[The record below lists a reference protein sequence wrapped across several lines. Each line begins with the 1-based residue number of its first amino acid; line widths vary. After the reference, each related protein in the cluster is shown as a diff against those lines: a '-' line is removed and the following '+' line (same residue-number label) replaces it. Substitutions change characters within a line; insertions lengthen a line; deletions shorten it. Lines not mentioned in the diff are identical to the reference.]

1 MKILTYIAIWILVSL
16 PFYSEEKEGLIP
28 EFQRIRTV
36 IIDAGHGGKD
46 SGSLGSKSQEK
57 TIALKIAKQVGHYI
71 NTYMPDVKV
80 VYTRDSDKFIPLF
93 ERAAIAN
100 KNNAQVF
107 ISIHCNSLPA
117 KKAHINGTETY
128 VMGLHSTDENLAVAK
143 RENEV
148 ILLEENYKKHYD
160 GFDPN
165 SPEAHI
171 MLSMYQNA
179 HLGQSILLAEK
190 MEVQFKERAKR
201 SSRGVKQAGFVVLKA
216 TSMPSVLVET
226 GFLSNK
232 TEEEYLVSEKGQ
244 VYLASA
250 IYRAFKDY
258 KDLVEE
264 TPVTKDNDPEVP
276 FIKKTEPEIKKP
288 DPVIKK
294 TELVVKPAEKT
305 TEKVVYKIQLASSA
319 VKLKTNEGSWKNVS
333 GIEVNFVDKTYKYYG
348 SSCGSM
354 NEAVQNQAYY
364 RKNGFPDAFV
374 VAFKGTERISTAKA
388 KELLGK

>member
-1 MKILTYIAIWILVSL
+1 
-16 PFYSEEKEGLIP
+16 
-28 EFQRIRTV
+28 
-36 IIDAGHGGKD
+36 
-46 SGSLGSKSQEK
+46 
-57 TIALKIAKQVGHYI
+57 
-71 NTYMPDVKV
+71 MPDVKV

-190 MEVQFKERAKR
+190 MEEQFKERAKR

-258 KDLVEE
+258 KDVVEE
-264 TPVTKDNDPEVP
+264 TPVSKDNDPEVP
-276 FIKKTEPEIKKP
+276 YIRKTEPEIKKTE
-288 DPVIKK
+288 PVH
-294 TELVVKPAEKT
+294 KPTEKT
-305 TEKVVYKIQLASSA
+305 TGNVVYKIQLASSP
-319 VKLKTNEGSWKNVS
+319 VKMKTTEGSWKNVS

-354 NEAVQNQAYY
+354 NEAVQKQAYY